1 MTERDDTSKIP
12 TLLNLKPEIVDQTMT
27 FDTIVN
33 DPVHF
38 DQRSVRFV
46 LPARQGFLNSNSK
59 ITLSCDALSGI
70 GLNYYPINIG
80 VHSLIKSSSL
90 RIGTTEVSS
99 VSDFAQYMSYKSL
112 FIGQD
117 RNYERE
123 AYLTQRLM
131 AHDFLYNAKSDTN
144 ASFYGISNKNNY
156 NDTESDTLLT
166 PNLQIPTE
174 MQGENSPVY
183 SVALADLFPF
193 LAFRK
198 LPLLAISDQVSITL
212 EFTDQASLN
221 RMCIDENDAS
231 GTAVVINRADC
242 QLISDHIFYP
252 NEIMEQLQN
261 ATGPGSLYEPFSYS
275 DFRLNKR
282 SLTKV
287 QAETENIINIGGAGR
302 IVSKVISGLFD
313 DNATDKSM
321 LNIYGPRA
329 PSLSINNN
337 TLLTTNLRY
346 NNRYL
351 YPVDRSN
358 PALLYETLVQS
369 EQNVAHCTRQEYDRE
384 GPLGGITTEDTF
396 MGHAQNSATVG
407 LDGQF
412 FWNAYRLNRNEVID
426 SRGIEVE
433 VKYGLVQNVTHT
445 YRTWLEMV
453 REGRLDKDTGSYNID
468 FR

>member
-1 MTERDDTSKIP
+1 MTDRDDTSKIP

-59 ITLSCDALSGI
+59 ITLSCDAIAGI

-80 VHSLIKSSSL
+80 VHALVKSSSL

-99 VSDFAQYMSYKSL
+99 VSDFNAYMGYKSL

-117 RNYERE
+117 RNFERE

-131 AHDFLYNAKSDTN
+131 AHDFIYNDASDTN
-144 ASFYGISNKNNY
+144 ASFYGISNSETYDDSNA
-156 NDTESDTLLT
+156 DGPDLTL
-166 PNLQIPTE
+166 PVV

-183 SVALADLFPF
+183 SIALADLFPF

-221 RMCIDENDAS
+221 RMCQDAGDTS
-231 GTAVVINRADC
+231 GQTVVINRADC

-252 NEIMEQLQN
+252 NEVMEQLQN

-282 SLTKV
+282 SLTKA
-287 QAETENIINIGGAGR
+287 QAQATNVINIGGAGR
-302 IVSKVISGLFD
+302 VVSKVLCGLFN
-313 DNATDKSM
+313 DNDATIDKSI
-321 LNIYGPRA
+321 LNIFGPRA

-337 TLLTTNLRY
+337 TVLTTNLRY

-358 PALLYETLVQS
+358 PALLFETLVQA
-369 EQNVAHCTRQEYDRE
+369 EQNVPHCTRQEYDRE
-384 GPLGGITTEDTF
+384 GPLGGLTTTKTF

-412 FWNAYRLNRNEVID
+412 FWNAYRLNRNEVVD
-426 SRGIEVE
+426 SRGIELE
-433 VKYGLVQNVTHT
+433 VKYGLVQDVTHT

-453 REGRLDKDTGSYNID
+453 REGKLDKDTGSYNID